1 MKNFQNK
8 VIYEE
13 FGKQAPLEV
22 LSNCMVGTEH
32 FYKQYKEATNWY
44 AKYNSEKN
52 IGNIHYRKETDVKPY
67 SLIHIT
73 K

>member
-32 FYKQYKEATNWY
+32 FYKQYKEAANWY
-44 AKYNSEKN
+44 AKYNMKK
-52 IGNIHYRKETDVKPY
+52 HRKYP
-67 SLIHIT
+67 L
-73 K
+73 

>member
-1 MKNFQNK
+1 MFTTAVGCELGYPIQTIESMKNFQNKVIK

-32 FYKQYKEATNWY
+32 FYKQYKEAANWY
-44 AKYNSEKN
+44 AKYNSEK
-52 IGNIHYRKETDVKPY
+52 T
-67 SLIHIT
+67 
-73 K
+73 

>member
-32 FYKQYKEATNWY
+32 FYKQYKEAANWY
-44 AKYNSEKN
+44 AKYNSEKTQEISIIEKQQMLN
-52 IGNIHYRKETDVKPY
+52 
-67 SLIHIT
+67 LIV
-73 K
+73 

>member
-32 FYKQYKEATNWY
+32 FYKQYKEAANWY
-44 AKYNSEKN
+44 AKYNSEK
-52 IGNIHYRKETDVKPY
+52 T
-67 SLIHIT
+67 
-73 K
+73 